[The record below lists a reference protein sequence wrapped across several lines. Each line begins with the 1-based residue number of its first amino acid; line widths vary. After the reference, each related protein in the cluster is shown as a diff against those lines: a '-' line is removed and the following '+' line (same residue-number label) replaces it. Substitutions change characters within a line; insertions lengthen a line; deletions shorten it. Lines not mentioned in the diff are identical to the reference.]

1 MKQSLPIESSWQVMH
16 VEPNL
21 GPTVGCS
28 ALPLDERWVPAN
40 VPGEVHL
47 DYERAGLIED
57 PFYGLNHDNIRWM
70 EEMDWWYRTEI
81 TTPVPGAGQRIYL
94 NFEGLDLFAT
104 VYLNDQAVGK
114 HQNMFTPLR
123 IDVTDHIKQGVS
135 NRLEVCLGAPLFP
148 PDRPARQSDVR
159 GYGQITRL
167 QVRKSQSSYGWNI
180 SPRLVTTGIW
190 KPVSCVVTDEVEIA
204 DISVT
209 THAIGEDGSA
219 QVEALIELHSQSE
232 ASVEVECE
240 LTLAGETRRIKIA
253 CVEHSGR
260 HVEKFTVAEAKLWW
274 PHDQGEQPLYDWS
287 ATLRQAGVE
296 LDQRTGRFGIRTV
309 ELMQEP
315 DDDGGV
321 SFVFEIN
328 GKKIFLKGMN
338 WTPADANFTRVD
350 DARYDQLL
358 ATAKESN
365 INAMR
370 VWGGGVYELDSFYA
384 KCDELGILITHDF
397 MYACGCYPQDDAF
410 LENARF
416 EAEYQVRRLRHFA
429 CVIAWFGD
437 NENDVLADNSF
448 LYPDYRKN
456 RLSKEVLR
464 KEVEA
469 HAPLTPYVPTSPYSP
484 ITYDQNEPKEG
495 DCHIWGHGFSY
506 KSDFYVKQ
514 HPRMVTEIGHLS
526 FPSREVIES
535 WVPGEK
541 LWPIWNEEYL
551 THGADCI
558 RLDRKGRYRQNWD
571 SIRERGWD
579 EPKDLDDMIEKTQA
593 LQGEASKFWIEYY
606 GNQSN
611 CWGIFLWNLAD
622 SWPQMSDAYIAYPFA
637 PKASLNYVRDAF
649 AALKR

>member
-1 MKQSLPIESSWQVMH
+1 MKQSIPLVASWQLMH
-16 VEPNL
+16 AEPNL
-21 GPTVGCS
+21 GPTVACS
-28 ALPLDERWVPAN
+28 ALPLDERWVPAE

-47 DYERAGLIED
+47 DYQRAGLIED
-57 PFYGLNHDNIRWM
+57 PFFGLNHDNIRWM

-81 TTPVPGAGQRIYL
+81 TPPVLTDGQRLHL
-94 NFEGLDLFAT
+94 NFEGLDLLAT
-104 VYLNDQAVGK
+104 IYLNDHEVGR

-123 IDVTDHIKQGVS
+123 LDVTDQVKPGES

-148 PDRPARQSDVR
+148 PDRPARQSLVR

-167 QVRKSQSSYGWNI
+167 QVRKSQSCYGWNI

-190 KPVSCVVTDEVEIA
+190 KPVSWVLAEAVEFA
-204 DISVT
+204 DISIST
-209 THAIGEDGSA
+209 RRINGDGSA
-219 QVEALIELHSQSE
+219 ELEALIELQSDAGFSGE
-232 ASVEVECE
+232 TECE
-240 LTLAGETRRIKIA
+240 FTLAGETRQLSMNGDRQI
-253 CVEHSGR
+253 
-260 HVEKFTVAEAKLWW
+260 EKFTIPAARLWW
-274 PHDQGEQPLYDWS
+274 PHDHGEQPLYDWS
-287 ATLRQAGVE
+287 ATLRQAGRE
-296 LDQRTGRFGIRTV
+296 IDQRGGRVGIRTV
-309 ELMQEP
+309 KLIQEP

-358 ATAKESN
+358 TVAKDAN

-370 VWGGGVYELDSFYA
+370 VWGGGVYERDSFYA
-384 KCDELGILITHDF
+384 KCDELGIIITHDF
-397 MYACGCYPQDDAF
+397 MYACGCYPQDEAF
-410 LENARF
+410 LEEARL
-416 EAEYQVRRLRHFA
+416 EAEYQVRRLRKFA

-448 LYPDYRKN
+448 NYPDYRNN

-464 KEVEA
+464 DEVKK

-535 WVPGEK
+535 WVPDDK

-571 SIRERGWD
+571 SIRERGWE

-606 GNQSN
+606 GNQPN

-637 PKASLNYVRDAF
+637 PKASLNYVKEAY
-649 AALKR
+649 AALNR